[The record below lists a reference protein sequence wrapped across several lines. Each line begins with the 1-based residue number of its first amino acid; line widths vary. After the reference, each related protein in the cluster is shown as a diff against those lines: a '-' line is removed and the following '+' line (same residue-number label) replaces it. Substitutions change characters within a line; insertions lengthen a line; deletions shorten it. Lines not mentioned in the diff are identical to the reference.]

1 MTGEIH
7 NQIIV
12 QVDES
17 VATTTANPAGGT
29 FNAAPSVDL
38 LSDEP
43 ATIYYTTDGTTPDE
57 NSPVYG
63 GSIVISETTT
73 LKFFSISD
81 ASGNPEVIRTEE
93 YVIEASPD
101 TTPPEITVLGDIEE
115 GEYFASGSVP
125 AEPTC
130 TATDSESGLLE
141 PPGCVVAGYSSADG
155 AHTLVATAEDIAGNL
170 ATLEVTYYVGPL
182 AFQGLYSPVDNPP
195 TVNTLKAGKTVPL
208 KFEVFAG
215 GTEVT
220 DVSVITSVKQFK
232 VSCNPEAPTD
242 PVEETIRAPGG
253 TQLRYD
259 DVVGQFVYNW
269 KAPNT
274 KGCYD
279 VVVTLEDGSTLTA
292 KFKVT

>member
-1 MTGEIH
+1 
-7 NQIIV
+7 
-12 QVDES
+12 
-17 VATTTANPAGGT
+17 
-29 FNAAPSVDL
+29 
-38 LSDEP
+38 
-43 ATIYYTTDGTTPDE
+43 
-57 NSPVYG
+57 
-63 GSIVISETTT
+63 
-73 LKFFSISD
+73 
-81 ASGNPEVIRTEE
+81 
-93 YVIEASPD
+93 
-101 TTPPEITVLGDIEE
+101 
-115 GEYFASGSVP
+115 
-125 AEPTC
+125 
-130 TATDSESGLLE
+130 
-141 PPGCVVAGYSSADG
+141 VVAGYSSADG